1 MNSRIMRLTLGLI
14 LAAVP
19 ALLAGCGS
27 SSGSSDIGSGS
38 QTGNVNMM
46 VSDASTEDWATIGVK
61 IMSISLIP
69 QGNGSN
75 VNVYSATEASAP
87 MINLVQLDQLGEII
101 GNATIPVGTYTG
113 AVVTISGN
121 PTDIQLISSA
131 DPSAALLALCNAT
144 TTVPSSQIQV
154 QGTTGAAGN
163 LTVPVTVNL
172 DSNLVVTANTT
183 NALDLEFDLSHPAFI
198 VGHMPPANGGTPVWA
213 INFNGPLHHH
223 PIPDITKFLLR
234 DIYGTVTSVNM
245 DGSLTITRDFPAEP
259 AAAAATSEAAVS
271 TTRTLQILPDAVND
285 TLFYDE
291 DNKSQNQKI
300 TSFSTVAT
308 DLPAGEFVRVAARYQ
323 PGGTLVA
330 VRVYAASSFGN
341 VYVSPEG
348 HVLHVNTTTDIIT
361 VEDENGRGVPLQVTN
376 STVFYQGATQIS
388 TTGAGIAFLTNLER
402 GFKIHGSVVFPLTN
416 PLQADTINIETARY
430 DGVISIPGAST
441 TDFTYTR
448 KFGTAADDYTVTLP
462 YASAFEWWN
471 LTYPTLA
478 DSGASAIPDFISAT
492 NGTVNFGGTPP
503 IDVSATGAT
512 FAKWNGS
519 GWAAPWV
526 ILDPTQIPLG
536 TAATG
541 FVYTTGN
548 PTGSFTMQV
557 PLGTQAVTVNLSTV
571 SGSAT
576 LVYEVDRIGPIV
588 TITPVDITTTAGQT
602 IVKNNL
608 VPTTPVDVFGVPQ
621 ANDTIKAYV
630 VFYYTGVKPTAV
642 D

>member
-1 MNSRIMRLTLGLI
+1 
-14 LAAVP
+14 
-19 ALLAGCGS
+19 
-27 SSGSSDIGSGS
+27 
-38 QTGNVNMM
+38 
-46 VSDASTEDWATIGVK
+46 
-61 IMSISLIP
+61 
-69 QGNGSN
+69 
-75 VNVYSATEASAP
+75 
-87 MINLVQLDQLGEII
+87 
-101 GNATIPVGTYTG
+101 
-113 AVVTISGN
+113 
-121 PTDIQLISSA
+121 
-131 DPSAALLALCNAT
+131 
-144 TTVPSSQIQV
+144 
-154 QGTTGAAGN
+154 
-163 LTVPVTVNL
+163 
-172 DSNLVVTANTT
+172 
-183 NALDLEFDLSHPAFI
+183 
-198 VGHMPPANGGTPVWA
+198 
-213 INFNGPLHHH
+213 
-223 PIPDITKFLLR
+223 
-234 DIYGTVTSVNM
+234 
-245 DGSLTITRDFPAEP
+245 
-259 AAAAATSEAAVS
+259 
-271 TTRTLQILPDAVND
+271 
-285 TLFYDE
+285 
-291 DNKSQNQKI
+291 
-300 TSFSTVAT
+300 
-308 DLPAGEFVRVAARYQ
+308 VAARYQ

-330 VRVYAASSFGN
+330 VRVYAANSFGN

-348 HVLHVNTTTDIIT
+348 HVFHVNTTTDIIT

-448 KFGTAADDYTVTLP
+448 KFNTAADDYTVTLP
-462 YASAFEWWN
+462 YASGFEWWN

-478 DSGASAIPDFISAT
+478 DSGASAITDFISAT

-503 IDVSATGAT
+503 IDVSATGET

-526 ILDPTQIPLG
+526 ILDPTQLPLG

-576 LVYEVDRIGPIV
+576 LVYQVDRIGPIV
-588 TITPVDITTTAGQT
+588 TITPVDITTTAGQN

-621 ANDTIKAYV
+621 ANDSIKAYV
-630 VFYYTGVKPTAV
+630 VFYYTGVKPAAV